1 MKSLFGVI
9 GFLLAGCA
17 TLPRALPPVRETPTA
32 PATRTFHVLSHG
44 WHTGIALPAADL
56 NRRLPDLA
64 RRFPR
69 RAYYEIGWGDAG
81 FYQSPKVT
89 TGLALQAMFHSPGT
103 VVHLVGF
110 NAPPPAQFRTSE
122 VLSVSVSEA
131 NYRNLVRYLESSFA
145 LDADGRP
152 VCRGPG
158 LYSDSAFYAAT
169 GRYHACNTCNK
180 WTAKALSSAG
190 VELSPAVSLT
200 SDSVMDKLRATPTAG
215 R

>member
-1 MKSLFGVI
+1 MKVLAAIVG
-9 GFLLAGCA
+9 LLELGCA
-17 TLPRALPPVRETPTA
+17 TLPKALPPVRETPPA

-69 RAYYEIGWGDAG
+69 CAYYEIGWGDAG

-89 TGLALQAMFHSPGT
+89 TGLALQAMFRSPGT
-103 VVHLVGF
+103 VVHVVGF
-110 NAPPPAQFRTSE
+110 NAPPPAQFLTSE
-122 VLSVSVSEA
+122 VLSVSASEA
-131 NYRNLVRYLESSFA
+131 NYRNLLHYLVSSFA

-152 VCRGPG
+152 VSRGPG
-158 LYSDSAFYAAT
+158 LYGDSAFYAAT

-180 WTAKALSSAG
+180 WTAKALTSAG
-190 VELSPAVSLT
+190 VELSPAISLT
-200 SDSVMDKLRATPTAG
+200 SDSVMDKLRAMPAAG